1 MFDVNS
7 KIAFFF
13 IQHALKNIEDG
24 GSIISILMSLLA
36 AYTPFYSTYQG
47 SKAPVDYFTKAASKE
62 AMSRNV
68 LVNAIAPGLMDT
80 PFFYAQESDEAVAF
94 HKSSAAQ
101 GRLTKIED
109 IIPIV
114 DLLVKGQHWL
124 NGQTIYANG
133 DTPPRYKVH
142 QVQGAAEKKGNEVKM
157 ADLSDQCILQRT
169 VYSQARTA
177 SVI

>member
-1 MFDVNS
+1 
-7 KIAFFF
+7 
-13 IQHALKNIEDG
+13 
-24 GSIISILMSLLA
+24 
-36 AYTPFYSTYQG
+36 
-47 SKAPVDYFTKAASKE
+47 
-62 AMSRNV
+62 MSRNV
-68 LVNAIAPGLMDT
+68 LVNAIAPGPMDT

-133 DTPPRYKVH
+133 GYTSK
-142 QVQGAAEKKGNEVKM
+142 
-157 ADLSDQCILQRT
+157 I
-169 VYSQARTA
+169 
-177 SVI
+177 